1 MLNREKYAKEIIE
14 IACNGGNIAV
24 VNGKLENC
32 RKTQCNEC
40 NFNGGTIR
48 DCDIKTRKWANSEYV
63 EPIEPIE
70 PPVDWSKVP
79 VDTPVLVTDRKDA
92 AESEWEKRYFAKYEN
107 GMVYTWANGATSWSG
122 EIVSSWMYAKLAESE
137 EQNEISRIKN
147 QISEAATE
155 ACGYSPL
162 TKVISEEEVNR
173 ILAEEEKT
181 GGWIPVTERLPDP
194 ETEVLITARRK
205 YKSGGCVDIIT
216 TALYEDGNMLE
227 CDSCWDWVDI
237 DGEYDEE
244 NDCYIIPEGWW
255 EDRHF
260 NPDEVYNNLV
270 DDEVI
275 AWMPLPEPYRESEES
290 HD

>member
-1 MLNREKYAKEIIE
+1 MQW
-14 IACNGGNIAV
+14 GNIAV

-48 DCDIKTRKWANSEYV
+48 DCEIKTRKWANSEYV
-63 EPIEPIE
+63 EPIE

-92 AESEWEKRYFAKYEN
+92 AESEWKKRYFAKYEN

-147 QISEAATE
+147 RISEAATE

-162 TKVISEEEVNR
+162 TKVISEEEVNG
-173 ILAEEEKT
+173 ILEQES
-181 GGWIPVTERLPDP
+181 GWIPCSERLPVP

-205 YKSGGCVDIIT
+205 YTNGEYREIIT
-216 TALYEDGNMLE
+216 AALYEDGKMLE
-227 CDSCWDWVDI
+227 SDSCWVWTDI
-237 DGEYDEE
+237 EGKYDEE

-255 EDRHF
+255 ECRHF
-260 NPDEVYNNLV
+260 NADDVYNNLI
-270 DDEVI
+270 DCEVI
-275 AWMPLPEPYRESEES
+275 AWMPLPEPYMESEG
-290 HD
+290 